1 MTKYIVIA
9 IVVIICI
16 LLIWVY
22 NTLISKRN
30 KLRNA
35 YSSLDVMLKRR
46 YDLIP
51 NIVETVKGYAKH
63 EVDTFA
69 RITEIRT
76 KSQECKN
83 AKDMEQISSEYGR
96 CMSSVKL
103 LSERYPDLR
112 ASDNFIHLQKVLV
125 ETEEQISA
133 ARRTYNA
140 HVESFNTY
148 VSFFPIN
155 LIAPAFGFNKYD
167 YFEIA
172 QNEKEVNVEF

>member
-1 MTKYIVIA
+1 MTKYIIIT
-9 IVVIICI
+9 IVVIMCI

-30 KLRNA
+30 KLKNA

-69 RITEIRT
+69 RIVEIRA

-83 AKDMEQISSEYGR
+83 AKDMEQVSSEYGR

-172 QNEKEVNVEF
+172 ENEKEVKVNF